1 MLRLYASNCAS
12 KIKVAVESAA
22 RLQSTAAGST
32 GHKFQTK
39 EQKKDGT
46 TYVSMERVTDSRG
59 ARKDD
64 ELCSLCTCNVPV
76 KLSYKDVLIL
86 EQFMRDD
93 GTVLPRQL
101 TGLCKKQQLRL
112 ERCVMQAFWSGL
124 FGEKYGNEADR
135 AGYKRFN
142 RYWKDDMSMYQLET
156 KERHGTWFYIKRYQT
171 KNQPLFKNP
180 LN

>member
-1 MLRLYASNCAS
+1 MLRLYGNNLKSAL
-12 KIKVAVESAA
+12 ESAV
-22 RLQSTAAGST
+22 RFQST

-39 EQKKDGT
+39 EEKKDGT
-46 TYVSMERVTDSRG
+46 TYVSMERVSDSRG
-59 ARKDD
+59 ARKEE

-76 KLSYKDVLIL
+76 KLSYK
-86 EQFMRDD
+86 
-93 GTVLPRQL
+93 
-101 TGLCKKQQLRL
+101 
-112 ERCVMQAFWSGL
+112 CVMQAYWSGL
-124 FGEKYGNEADR
+124 FGEKFGTEADR

-142 RYWKDDMSMYQLET
+142 RYWKHDMSMYQLET